1 MDGAAF
7 RTDTFDGKTVTLI
20 IPAAKNTIL
29 FIRQA
34 VALLLIAAIAISLLK
49 S

>member
-7 RTDTFDGKTVTLI
+7 GTDTFDGKTVMLI
-20 IPAAKNTIL
+20 IPAAKDTIL

-34 VALLLIAAIAISLLK
+34 VAINDCRHIHISP
-49 S
+49 

>member
-20 IPAAKNTIL
+20 IPAVKNTIL

-34 VALLLIAAIAISLLK
+34 VAITDCSHSPISP
-49 S
+49 